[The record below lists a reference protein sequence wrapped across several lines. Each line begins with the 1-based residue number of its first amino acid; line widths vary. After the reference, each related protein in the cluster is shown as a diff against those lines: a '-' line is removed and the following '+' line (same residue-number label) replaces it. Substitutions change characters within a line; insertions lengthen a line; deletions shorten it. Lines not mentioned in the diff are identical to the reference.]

1 MRDDQKEG
9 NILNRMWHQFLKELK
24 GKSVAVLGAGISNRP
39 LIPMFADAG
48 AKVTVCDKNID
59 LNREEIS
66 GGREVSF
73 QLGEDYLEG
82 LCQDILLRS
91 PGLRWDLPQLQR
103 AVAGGSTLTS
113 EMELFMEFCPARIIG
128 ITGSDGKTTTSTL
141 ISLMLQEQGLHC
153 HLGGNIGTPLLPKI
167 DEISPEDWAVLELS
181 SFQLH
186 TMRNSPQIAVIT
198 NLSPNHLDIH
208 KSYEEYIEAKTNIF
222 THQTG
227 RDVVVL
233 NADNQVTAALGMQA
247 KGDVRFF
254 SRKRKGDVYE
264 KDGLIYAQGE
274 PVLYTDEI
282 LIPGGHNIEN
292 YMAAIGATLG
302 LVSSETIRKV
312 AKTFGGVEHRIE
324 FVRKV
329 KGVSYYNSS
338 IDSSPNRSKATLSV
352 FPQKVIMIAGGKDKG
367 IPYDDLGP
375 VIGEHVKHLILIG
388 ATSDKIEGAV
398 KQCGAQ
404 VPIYRCETYE
414 QAVNTGARLAEEGD
428 IVVLSPAS
436 TSFDMFRNFEERG
449 NTFKEYVNR
458 L

>member
-1 MRDDQKEG
+1 
-9 NILNRMWHQFLKELK
+9 
-24 GKSVAVLGAGISNRP
+24 
-39 LIPMFADAG
+39 
-48 AKVTVCDKNID
+48 
-59 LNREEIS
+59 
-66 GGREVSF
+66 
-73 QLGEDYLEG
+73 
-82 LCQDILLRS
+82 
-91 PGLRWDLPQLQR
+91 
-103 AVAGGSTLTS
+103 
-113 EMELFMEFCPARIIG
+113 
-128 ITGSDGKTTTSTL
+128 
-141 ISLMLQEQGLHC
+141 
-153 HLGGNIGTPLLPKI
+153 
-167 DEISPEDWAVLELS
+167 
-181 SFQLH
+181 
-186 TMRNSPQIAVIT
+186 
-198 NLSPNHLDIH
+198 
-208 KSYEEYIEAKTNIF
+208 
-222 THQTG
+222 
-227 RDVVVL
+227 
-233 NADNQVTAALGMQA
+233 
-247 KGDVRFF
+247 RFF

-264 KDGLIYAQGE
+264 KDDLIYAQGE